1 MGSML
6 YWGVFTIGF
15 MGGVF
20 ISLGVFHRNI
30 FSANSEQDEIE

>member
-1 MGSML
+1 M
-6 YWGVFTIGF
+6 GF

-30 FSANSEQDEIE
+30 FSTDSEQEEVE